1 MIMFDA
7 QNIGKIVD
15 STVTTNAK

>member
-1 MIMFDA
+1 MFDA